1 MIIFYRALQLL
12 FQLIQF
18 LIIIRILMSF
28 MNINPNNAIGQIV
41 YELTEPVLAPAKWL
55 LNMLPFN
62 TGMLDFSPIVAMFLL
77 RIILKLVYNLTY

>member
-28 MNINPNNAIGQIV
+28 MNINPDNAIGQIV
-41 YELTEPVLAPAKWL
+41 YELTDPVLAPAKGL

-62 TGMLDFSPIVAMFLL
+62 TGMLDFSPIVAMLLL
-77 RIILKLVYNLTY
+77 RFILDIVRRLAY

>member
-1 MIIFYRALQLL
+1 MIIFYRALQIL

-28 MNINPNNAIGQIV
+28 MNINPDNPIGQIV
-41 YELTEPVLAPAKWL
+41 YELTDPVLVPAKGL

-62 TGMLDFSPIVAMFLL
+62 TGMFDFSPIVAMLLL
-77 RIILKLVYNLTY
+77 RFILDIVGKLAY